1 MNYRECYEW
10 GRQSLKAAGIEEA
23 DLDAR
28 LLLET
33 ICHTDRNTLL
43 VHGDRQVSHEEES
56 AYNDWISRRARHIP
70 LQHITG
76 EQEFMG
82 LTFLVNEHVLIP
94 RQDTEILVEEV
105 LRQLTDGSRILDM
118 CWSLRIPMPAVWEPS
133 VL

>member
-56 AYNDWISRRARHIP
+56 AYNDWISRRCLLYTSDLAACTAGDSGCAASGDYRLCP
-70 LQHITG
+70 VRDDKLSQASG
-76 EQEFMG
+76 
-82 LTFLVNEHVLIP
+82 
-94 RQDTEILVEEV
+94 
-105 LRQLTDGSRILDM
+105 
-118 CWSLRIPMPAVWEPS
+118 
-133 VL
+133 

>member
-56 AYNDWISRRARHIP
+56 AYNDWISRSARHIP

-82 LTFLVNEHVLIP
+82 LTFLVNRACAHSQTGYGNPGGRSITAADG
-94 RQDTEILVEEV
+94 RQQDT
-105 LRQLTDGSRILDM
+105 
-118 CWSLRIPMPAVWEPS
+118 
-133 VL
+133 

>member
-56 AYNDWISRRARHIP
+56 A
-70 LQHITG
+70 
-76 EQEFMG
+76 
-82 LTFLVNEHVLIP
+82 
-94 RQDTEILVEEV
+94 
-105 LRQLTDGSRILDM
+105 
-118 CWSLRIPMPAVWEPS
+118 
-133 VL
+133 